1 MHIATCML
9 LQIAEHLKKMLIEK
23 RITVISTADFVI
35 LEEKEYVDVW
45 NAGQLDVLKVTNHI
59 S

>member
-1 MHIATCML
+1 MHAHAL
-9 LQIAEHLKKMLIEK
+9 LQIAEHLKKMLVEK

-35 LEEKEYVDVW
+35 LEEKEYDDVW
-45 NAGQLDVLKVTNHI
+45 NAGQLDVLKVT